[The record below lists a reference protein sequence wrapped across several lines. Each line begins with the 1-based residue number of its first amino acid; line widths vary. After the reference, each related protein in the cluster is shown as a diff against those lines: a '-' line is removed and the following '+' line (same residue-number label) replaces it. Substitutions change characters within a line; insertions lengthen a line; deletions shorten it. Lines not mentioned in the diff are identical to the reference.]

1 MNTTNCPET
10 ILLFNSVLAEEQFR
24 GRPGVAEWSM
34 IRKIW
39 GHNGSL
45 IDRSGVV
52 SIPFKTSTLDSMR
65 LPTLPKTFSK
75 TLEEVCYER
84 ARSILDSAVSGN
96 KTISILWSGGI
107 DSTCTVTSFLM
118 AIKPHETNLLTILLN
133 KESIL
138 ENPRFFRNYLVGK
151 VNCKDSN
158 VWQRYISN
166 DNIFV
171 TGEGGDQVCW
181 NGFTRSSDRIF
192 NELGWDYLRK
202 PATLEN
208 VVPVLEQVSQDRTSA
223 IVAYNSIISPLKN
236 NSVVPVDSVGQI
248 LWYFNFTCKWQ
259 NVYLRTLNNLV
270 NTEIIDS
277 QYISDNFMM
286 FYESDDIQIWTMLNN
301 ESTVWVKKFTDIKN
315 PLKQVIYRFD
325 RDKEYFENKVK
336 FGSLGR
342 LSRMRPSIGY
352 ITSNW
357 RFTDF
362 VDTDQFYNPENS
374 FI

>member
-75 TLEEVCYER
+75 TLEETCYER
-84 ARSILDSAVSGN
+84 ARSIIDSAVSRN

-118 AIKPHETNLLTILLN
+118 AIKPDETNLLTILLN

-171 TGEGGDQVCW
+171 TGEGGDQLCW

-192 NELGWDYLRK
+192 NELGWDHLRK

-208 VVPVLEQVSQDRTSA
+208 VVPVLEQVSQDRASA

-315 PLKQVIYRFD
+315 PLKKVIYEFD